1 MYYSPKFYAEIDP
14 ANLNYKEYRYDSS
27 YGKDYNWKNYDDGI
41 YSERDFKSRY
51 NQLTYY
57 T

>member
-1 MYYSPKFYAEIDP
+1 VYYSPKFYAEIDP